1 MRCILGISARV
12 RYNLGMKF
20 SIRDVLWL
28 TVVVALAVCWGLDR
42 LQLWRAEVNARRA
55 ELTARQAAEQAT
67 VEAQRARNMADRAQA
82 IAEMQ
87 RALPPPSSAT
97 P

>member
-1 MRCILGISARV
+1 
-12 RYNLGMKF
+12 MKF

-42 LQLWRAEVNARRA
+42 AQL
-55 ELTARQAAEQAT
+55 RQAEMSARLEAEKAKA
-67 VEAQRARNMADRAQA
+67 ESLSARNMAIRAQA
-82 IAEMQ
+82 IAELN
-87 RALPPPSSAT
+87 RAAAAMPSSTA